1 MRLAIPILL
10 SMAAGVILTPQ
21 ARADF
26 IADYAIGNWTFI
38 NTNAD
43 GSVIT
48 PDLGLSIL
56 LTGGNNGTGM
66 PGTTDFLTNSPGA
79 GLVQFQWSYSSLDST
94 SAVCGPGSNLPCD
107 NAGYL
112 LDGVFTQLADDTNQ
126 LSGITSFTV
135 DSGDSFGFRVGTVD
149 NSGEPGV
156 LTISNFSA
164 PASSVPEPGT
174 APLLL
179 VAVSA
184 MLAARKQVIR
194 RRLIHTKNG

>member
-1 MRLAIPILL
+1 
-10 SMAAGVILTPQ
+10 MAAGVIMTPQ

-48 PDLGLSIL
+48 PDLGLSIA

-66 PGTTDFLTNSPGA
+66 AGTTDFLINSPGV
-79 GLVQFQWSYSSLDST
+79 GLVHFQWSYSSLDST
-94 SAVCGPGSNLPCD
+94 FAVCGFNSNLPCD

-112 LDGVFTQLADDTNQ
+112 LGGVFTQLADDTNQ
-126 LSGITSFTV
+126 ISGITSFTV
-135 DSGDSFGFRVGTVD
+135 KSGESFGFQVGTVD
-149 NSGEPGV
+149 NQGEPGV
-156 LTISNFSA
+156 LTVSNFNA

-179 VAVSA
+179 AAVAA
-184 MLAARKQVIR
+184 MLAAKRHVVR
-194 RRLIHTKNG
+194 GRLIHTTNG